1 MTNLQILLEEK
12 LLILC
17 SFYDENSKTK
27 SIQLIDCS
35 VLKICDHNS
44 IIILTNSILK
54 TYEKVWS
61 DVIAIST
68 DSASYALKY
77 AQGIKETQNF
87 NIHHINDIS
96 HLIHVAVIHG
106 FKSNKMRALREIII
120 SFGNLFLNANKMNEE
135 FKELLEKTLY
145 LLRNLN
151 KLLITDGF
159 HITEHHWIS
168 LNYGVICISHTLL
181 RRVVDEI

>member
-17 SFYDENSKTK
+17 SFYDGNSKTK
-27 SIQLIDCS
+27 SILLIDCS

-44 IIILTNSILK
+44 IIILINSILK

-77 AQGIKETQNF
+77 AQDIKETQNF

-106 FKSNKMRALREIII
+106 FKQGSPR
-120 SFGNLFLNANKMNEE
+120 G
-135 FKELLEKTLY
+135 
-145 LLRNLN
+145 
-151 KLLITDGF
+151 
-159 HITEHHWIS
+159 
-168 LNYGVICISHTLL
+168 GVG
-181 RRVVDEI
+181 RV